1 MFWGEQTCI
10 RASDTGCGDEEMLEG
25 CGGGGVTLFYRE
37 GAQDWEGLVAG
48 NGCPRG
54 KKLRLGVGALE
65 GVVSSALDPSE
76 GEEQSQSPSPLAHSP
91 LPLLPPPQ

>member
-1 MFWGEQTCI
+1 M
-10 RASDTGCGDEEMLEG
+10 
-25 CGGGGVTLFYRE
+25 
-37 GAQDWEGLVAG
+37 AG

-54 KKLRLGVGALE
+54 KKLQLGVGALE